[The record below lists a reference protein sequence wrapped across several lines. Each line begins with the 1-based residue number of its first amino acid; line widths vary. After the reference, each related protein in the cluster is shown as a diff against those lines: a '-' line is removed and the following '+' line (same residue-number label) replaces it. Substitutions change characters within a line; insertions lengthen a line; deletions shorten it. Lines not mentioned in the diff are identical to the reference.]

1 MSGIDTELA
10 VLPRRCR
17 QCVPSAFGNFAPDC
31 TAPYSMFIVPVVGTS
46 NIAKA
51 VTVNAAFTL
60 ERSNLS
66 LSELRGHFKLV
77 LSHLSGTRFPCIWHL
92 FLMAVFCFHLLL
104 MIYVPFELF
113 SSPVKSRFLYSYHR
127 PFYRYAIA
135 SFLCAF
141 CSYACRLHSSISF
154 QFESSRRCFL
164 SYPVSRS
171 RGSNSTTKQ
180 VIFSDWSRY
189 KEKRSEPYYN
199 KFTVKSTGYK
209 ELFVV
214 NNQSM

>member
-1 MSGIDTELA
+1 M
-10 VLPRRCR
+10 
-17 QCVPSAFGNFAPDC
+17 
-31 TAPYSMFIVPVVGTS
+31 APYSMFIVTAVRIS
-46 NIAKA
+46 NIAKE

-77 LSHLSGTRFPCIWHL
+77 LSHLSGTRFPVSDISSWWL
-92 FLMAVFCFHLLL
+92 SFVSIFFWWYISRLNF
-104 MIYVPFELF
+104 F
-113 SSPVKSRFLYSYHR
+113 SSPVKSRFLYSYLC

-135 SFLCAF
+135 SFLFAF
-141 CSYACRLHSSISF
+141 CSFACRLHFSISF
-154 QFESSRRCFL
+154 QLEPSRRCFL
-164 SYPVSRS
+164 SYPVSWS

-180 VIFSDWSRY
+180 VNFSAWSCN
-189 KEKRSEPYYN
+189 KEKRSQPYYSM
-199 KFTVKSTGYK
+199 FTVKSTGHK